1 MSYRMNEQRSS
12 LNPFKIVGSVFGGF
26 LVLTLLVI
34 GASSL
39 EKVDATEHCV
49 QTRFGK
55 VTNMK
60 VENGPTLV
68 VISDL
73 TCFPLTQQQFPG
85 GTVRG
90 EESAGETVEFLTRDS
105 IMMKSNVAIL
115 WKYTDVGN
123 AFETRRA
130 HDAVLSELSN
140 SVRAG
145 VRDAGATIG
154 LTDLMGA
161 KRAGLDEVLREAIN
175 KQMSD
180 YVTIEKVYIRQVD
193 IPANI
198 QSLWTATL
206 SQQAKQAEARAAYI
220 TDSLNARRT
229 VINAE
234 AAAEATRLTAQ
245 AMAVS
250 PAVLKFRSDSVL
262 AAGMKEICGRATTCI
277 VGGTVA
283 DKFLTFGNPR

>member
-1 MSYRMNEQRSS
+1 MSYRSTESKGT
-12 LNPFKIVGSVFGGF
+12 P
-26 LVLTLLVI
+26 VLAIAGTVI
-34 GASSL
+34 GGLMLLILAVVGISSV
-39 EKVDATEHCV
+39 EKIDSTEHCV
-49 QTRFGK
+49 LTRFGT
-55 VTNMK
+55 VTNPK
-60 VENGPTLV
+60 VETGPEIVLL
-68 VISDL
+68 SNL

-85 GTVRG
+85 GSVRG

-105 IMMKSNVAIL
+105 IMMKANIAIL
-115 WKYTDVGN
+115 WKYTNVGS

-145 VRDAGATIG
+145 SRDAGATIG

-161 KRAGLDEVLREAIN
+161 KRAGLDEVFRTAIN
-175 KQMSD
+175 ERMSD
-180 YVTIEKVYIRQVD
+180 YATIEKVYIREVQ
-193 IPANI
+193 IPQNI

-229 VINAE
+229 VIVAQ
-234 AAAEATRLTAQ
+234 ASAEATRLTAQ

-250 PAVLKFRSDSVL
+250 PAVLKFRSDSVM

-277 VGGTVA
+277 VGGNVA
-283 DKFLTFGNPR
+283 DKFFAGINPR